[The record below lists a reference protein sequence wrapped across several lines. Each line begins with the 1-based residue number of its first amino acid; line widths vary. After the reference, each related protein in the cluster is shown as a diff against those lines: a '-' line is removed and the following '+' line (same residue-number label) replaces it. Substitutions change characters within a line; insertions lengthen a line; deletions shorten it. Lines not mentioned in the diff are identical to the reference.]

1 MSKIIQLD
9 ESKQKID
16 LAKQEINKRLEAF
29 ISNSNINDANYIL
42 SKEELIEDIITKAKD
57 GNIRITKSA
66 LRDTIKALEK
76 AKKEQLKEIKAENKR
91 RIKEQEQAENNKAK
105 VDAINKEINQQIY
118 TFVKTRN
125 IKDAQ
130 YTLLKDQL
138 IDDLVTKAK
147 INNIKINKATLR
159 EAFKSLEKSKRE
171 HLKKVKIEENKKIKE
186 QEEKQIK
193 ESQGHIHNIEV
204 VWYDWQL
211 TEKGA
216 KVVTSTWQNAK
227 AVLDAYK
234 INVKYNVISREIE
247 FDVNNKDLKYIENS
261 AENARLEEIRS
272 LFTLQRYKVN
282 YDTLN
287 MQLNAI
293 ADRNSYNPV
302 IDYLKKVEKN
312 WDKTDK
318 LKELYETVEVDSKFS
333 NELKELYIRKWLL
346 NCVRQAHNA
355 SGKYGAYGV
364 LVFQG
369 KQNLGKTR
377 WIKQIVPNTNWL
389 KGESNIN
396 IESKDSLM
404 ENTKYWIVELGEL
417 DASMKNEQ
425 SKMKAFI
432 TREMDEFR
440 KPYAKL
446 SERYPRY
453 TTFYASVNPKQFL
466 KDETGNRRY
475 WVIPCTKLN
484 SNHNIDVDQLWGQ
497 IMHLYK
503 NAKESDFY
511 LTDEEVEV
519 LNNINKEFTVSDD
532 VDVYL
537 EDLYD
542 FNTPKSTWTS
552 FMPAS
557 TLLDLLK
564 AKDNKIS
571 AVKLKNALNKKGI
584 EQVQPRYEGK
594 KTRGYYLPS
603 LTETEI
609 NKDTEEI
616 FK

>member
-138 IDDLVTKAK
+138 IDVLVTKAK

-302 IDYLKKVEKN
+302 TDYLKKVEEN
-312 WDKTDK
+312 WDGTDK

-346 NCVRQAHNA
+346 NCVRQAHNS
-355 SGKYGAYGV
+355 SGRYGAYGV

-377 WIKQIVPNTNWL
+377 WIKQIIPSPNWL

-484 SNHNIDVDQLWGQ
+484 SSHNIDVDQLWGQ
-497 IMHLYK
+497 VMNLYK

-537 EDLYD
+537 EDMYD

-557 TLLDLLK
+557 VLLDLLK

-594 KTRGYYLPS
+594 KTRGYYLPAF
-603 LTETEI
+603 TETEM
-609 NKDTEEI
+609 NTDTQGI

>member
-1 MSKIIQLD
+1 MSKNIPKTYGIND
-9 ESKQKID
+9 
-16 LAKQEINKRLEAF
+16 EINKQIETFVNNA
-29 ISNSNINDANYIL
+29 NIKDANYIL
-42 SKEELIEDIITKAKD
+42 LKEELIEDIITKAKNN
-57 GNIRITKSA
+57 NIKITKTT
-66 LRDTIKALEK
+66 LREAIKALEK
-76 AKKEQLKEIKAENKR
+76 AKKEQLKEIKAENEKKL
-91 RIKEQEQAENNKAK
+91 KEQKQIVPNKTE
-105 VDAINKEINQQIY
+105 VDAINKEINKQLY
-118 TFVKTRN
+118 TFVKNRN
-125 IKDAQ
+125 IKDTN
-130 YTLLKDQL
+130 YTLLKNQL
-138 IDDLVTKAK
+138 IEDIIIKAK
-147 INNIKINKATLR
+147 KSNIKINKATLR
-159 EAFKSLEKSKRE
+159 EAFKNLEKEKQE
-171 HLKKVKIEENKKIKE
+171 NLKKVKAEKEKKLKE
-186 QEEKQIK
+186 QEEKKIK
-193 ESQGHIHNIEV
+193 EAQGDIHNVNIH
-204 VWYDWQL
+204 WYDL
-211 TEKGA
+211 EVTNKGN
-216 KVVTSTWQNAK
+216 KIITSTWQNAK
-227 AVLDAYK
+227 AVLDAYN

-247 FDVNNKDLKYIENS
+247 FDINNKDLKYIEKS

-272 LFTLQRYKVN
+272 LFILQRYKIN

-302 IDYLKKVEKN
+302 KDYLKKAEEV
-312 WDKTDK
+312 WDGTDR
-318 LKELYETVEVDSKFS
+318 LKDLYETVEADSKFS

-346 NCVRQAHNA
+346 NCVRQVHNA

-369 KQNLGKTR
+369 RQNLGKTR
-377 WIKQIVPNTNWL
+377 WIKQIIPNQNWL

-404 ENTKYWIVELGEL
+404 ENTKYWVVELGEL

-484 SNHNIDVDQLWGQ
+484 SNHNIDVEQLWGQ

-503 NAKESDFY
+503 KAEESDFY
-511 LTDEEVEV
+511 LTDQEVEV

-537 EDLYD
+537 EDMYD
-542 FNTPKSTWTS
+542 FNTPKDTWTS

-594 KTRGYYLPS
+594 KTRGYYLPAF
-603 LTETEI
+603 TETEI
-609 NKDTEEI
+609 NKDTQEI

>member
-1 MSKIIQLD
+1 MSKNISKE
-9 ESKQKID
+9 ESKQKVSN
-16 LAKQEINKRLEAF
+16 LNEEINSQIEAF
-29 ISNSNINDANYIL
+29 VSNADVKDANYIL
-42 SKEELIEDIITKAKD
+42 LKEELIENIIAKAKDNNIKITKTTLRGAIKALEKIKKEELKEVKAENERRIKEQKQITPNKTEVDAMNKEINKQLYTFVKNRNIKDANYTLLKNQLIEDIITKAK
-57 GNIRITKSA
+57 KS
-66 LRDTIKALEK
+66 
-76 AKKEQLKEIKAENKR
+76 
-91 RIKEQEQAENNKAK
+91 
-105 VDAINKEINQQIY
+105 
-118 TFVKTRN
+118 
-125 IKDAQ
+125 
-130 YTLLKDQL
+130 
-138 IDDLVTKAK
+138 
-147 INNIKINKATLR
+147 NIKINKSTLR
-159 EAFKSLEKSKRE
+159 DAFKNLEKAKQE
-171 HLKKVKIEENKKIKE
+171 HLKKAKAENEKKLKE

-193 ESQGHIHNIEV
+193 EAQGNVHNIDIH
-204 VWYDWQL
+204 WYDLQV
-211 TEKGA
+211 TDKGN

-227 AVLDAYK
+227 SVLDAYN

-247 FDVNNKDLKYIENS
+247 FDINNKDLKYMEKS
-261 AENARLEEIRS
+261 SENARLEEIRS

-302 IDYLKKVEKN
+302 KDYLKKAEEA
-312 WDKTDK
+312 WDGVDR
-318 LKELYETVEVDSKFS
+318 LKDLCETVEADPKFS

-346 NCVRQAHNA
+346 NCVRQAHNT

-369 KQNLGKTR
+369 RQNLGKTR
-377 WIKQIVPNTNWL
+377 WIKQIIPNQNWL

-432 TREMDEFR
+432 TREIDEFR

-475 WVIPCTKLN
+475 WVIPCIKLN
-484 SNHNIDVDQLWGQ
+484 SNHNIDIEQLWGQ

-537 EDLYD
+537 EDMYD
-542 FNTPKSTWTS
+542 FNTPKNTWTS

-594 KTRGYYLPS
+594 KTRGYYLPAF
-603 LTETEI
+603 TETEI
-609 NKDTEEI
+609 NTDTQEI